1 MFWARAH
8 GWSFSRAQR
17 VGADATPPA
26 GAAARGQDGVVWG
39 GMGDTGASAQGL
51 HPRGLVV
58 TEQGSRRPQA
68 CPALVGPTTQV
79 LTHDPPLPSLWAQES
94 WSWQEPRLVQRLD
107 AALSGASCLSLFP
120 GSPLFPQLSNKPGC
134 PRTHPAALLGSR
146 VMGAGAVV
154 PPRVFRHQRGSQG
167 SRWLPLLQP

>member
-1 MFWARAH
+1 
-8 GWSFSRAQR
+8 
-17 VGADATPPA
+17 
-26 GAAARGQDGVVWG
+26 
-39 GMGDTGASAQGL
+39 MGDTGASAQGL

-68 CPALVGPTTQV
+68 CPALVGLTTQV

-154 PPRVFRHQRGSQG
+154 PPRVFRPQRGSQG